1 MAFEAKGGM
10 TSRFFVLENDILGPH
25 DTQFRDVKPI
35 NLGDAPL
42 CPRCNSALGSLTWQ
56 PPYRVALEIH
66 GQSPGDF
73 VRGSGSSRLISKRMA
88 EAFQTE
94 RLTGL
99 LGFHPVEVVRV
110 RKKQRSRTP
119 GVVPNY
125 LVVNV
130 SFFGTS
136 AVDAGRSRLR
146 YDKPVTC
153 PECRSAGL
161 ESAHGF
167 VLEPDTWQGE
177 DVFRARGL
185 PGIII
190 VSERFAEFV
199 KRHGFTN
206 MKLIPTEEYFWDPLH
221 KGPPAPLWPAPG

>member
-1 MAFEAKGGM
+1 MASEAAEGL
-10 TSRFFVLENDILGPH
+10 TLRFFVLENDLLGPN

-94 RLTGL
+94 GLTGL
-99 LGFHPVEVVRV
+99 LDFQPVEVVRV
-110 RKKQRSRTP
+110 RNKHRDKAPSALP
-119 GVVPNY
+119 SY

-136 AVDAGRSRLR
+136 AVDVGRSRLR

-153 PECRSAGL
+153 PACRSAGL

-167 VLEPDTWQGE
+167 VLEPNTWQGE

-199 KRHGFTN
+199 QRHGFTN
-206 MKLIPTEEYFWDPLH
+206 MKLIPTEEYVWDPLG
-221 KGPPAPLWPAPG
+221 KGPPTAATSAAS

>member
-1 MAFEAKGGM
+1 
-10 TSRFFVLENDILGPH
+10 
-25 DTQFRDVKPI
+25 
-35 NLGDAPL
+35 
-42 CPRCNSALGSLTWQ
+42 
-56 PPYRVALEIH
+56 
-66 GQSPGDF
+66 
-73 VRGSGSSRLISKRMA
+73 MA

-94 RLTGL
+94 GLTGL
-99 LGFHPVEVVRV
+99 LDFQPVEVVRV
-110 RKKQRSRTP
+110 RNKHRDKAPSALP
-119 GVVPNY
+119 SY

-136 AVDAGRSRLR
+136 AVDVGRSRLR

-153 PECRSAGL
+153 PACRSAGL

-167 VLEPDTWQGE
+167 VLEPNTWQGE

-199 KRHGFTN
+199 QRHGFTN
-206 MKLIPTEEYFWDPLH
+206 MKLIPTEEYVWDPLG
-221 KGPPAPLWPAPG
+221 KGPPTAATSAAS